1 MITKFKIFENSNT
14 FNIGDYVITV
24 EDYIGKPYITKNNAS
39 GIPYNIWVNICGEIV
54 NIEKNNSNLYLFRP
68 VSILSNEQKKFIL
81 SQNKYNYDR
90 KNDTIPFEDYDFWI
104 NDSFLFKIKTK
115 KEFNEF
121 LSKVNMMYKVD
132 KYNL

>member
-1 MITKFKIFENSNT
+1 MITNFKIFENSNT

-24 EDYIGKPYITKNNAS
+24 EDYIGKPHITKNNAS
-39 GIPYNIWVNICGEIV
+39 GIPYNIWVNICGKIV